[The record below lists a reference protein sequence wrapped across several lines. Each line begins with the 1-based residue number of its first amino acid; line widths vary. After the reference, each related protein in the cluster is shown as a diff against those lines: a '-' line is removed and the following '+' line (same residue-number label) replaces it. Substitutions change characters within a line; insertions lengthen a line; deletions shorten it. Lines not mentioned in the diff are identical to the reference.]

1 MLGQVSLSLNHSK
14 MGAQSLSSS
23 HGKYYFYLKNG
34 KSLESEMT
42 SANAVAGLRIETNSS
57 SQPSFS
63 KTPSEVC
70 P

>member
-1 MLGQVSLSLNHSK
+1 

-34 KSLESEMT
+34 KNLESEMT

-57 SQPSFS
+57 SQPLFQRFL
-63 KTPSEVC
+63 SEVC